1 MFHQFPCV
9 IETSCNTRDPT
20 PTNITKK
27 DWILYAVY
35 CCRVWIFCLNKDKGA
50 DSLQSVLCNKE
61 CGVWCYLMWLSL
73 QPGFHTMSL
82 FLFDKEGKE
91 WCQFMRLAPELVQHA
106 INHC

>member
-9 IETSCNTRDPT
+9 IETSCNTRDPI
-20 PTNITKK
+20 PTHITEK
-27 DWILYAVY
+27 DWILHTVY
-35 CCRVWIFCLNKDKGA
+35 CCRVWILCLNKDKGA
-50 DSLQSVLCNKE
+50 DSLQAVLCNNE
-61 CGVWCYLMWLSL
+61 YGVWCYLIWLSL

-82 FLFDKEGKE
+82 FLLTKSKE